1 MLPAPTTPTV
11 LVLISPAF
19 ITFTVPFEIAIL
31 PTETVKIYLGS
42 DHAGVKLRK
51 KLVERLRRQ
60 GHEPI
65 DFGPDSEAPVDYPDW
80 AARVGRAVRSEAGA
94 LGVLVCGSGIGV
106 TMAANKLRG
115 VRAVAAWSP
124 EAARLSRA
132 HNDANVVCLGARLV
146 AEAEAEAILDVWLA
160 TPFEGGRHATR
171 VGKMMALEMDEARE
185 ALHARERKRLEGRE
199 VVRRIWASDPRG
211 FTEDTVHD
219 KSIRNRLG
227 WLRSPEEMSD
237 PARLAALTAFAEEIV
252 RAGFK
257 HAVLLGMGGSSL
269 CPEVLAHTFGAG
281 RGLSLEVLDST
292 DPASVAAV
300 EGAVDLDRTLFL
312 VSSKSGG
319 TIEVRSFERYFWA
332 KVLARHG
339 GSVEKAGSQFV
350 AITDPGTQ
358 LEQLATGNKYRTIFR
373 NPPDIGGRYSALSY
387 FGLVPAALLGID
399 VAALVGRARA
409 MAAASHA
416 PTLAD
421 NPAADL
427 GARLGALAKVGRD
440 KLTLVFSPEL
450 ASFGSWIEQLVA
462 ESTGKLGK
470 GIVPV
475 DGEPLGPP
483 SAYGPDR
490 VFVVSQL
497 AGGAPAAP
505 LELLQALRAAG
516 HPVIELPLADRL
528 DLGAEFFRWE
538 LATAV
543 AGAALDIN
551 PFDEPN
557 VTEAKQA
564 TAKLLEAHAR
574 DHRLPDSTAPA
585 RPDDAAALRAHLAKV
600 GAGDYLCLSAFF
612 RRTDARH
619 ELLTRIRAA
628 CQSRGITTT
637 LGYGPRF
644 LHSTGQLHKGG
655 PNNGVFLQLVT
666 EATADLPVPG
676 DTFSFGVLRDA
687 QALGDFQVLELHGRR
702 ALRVALGTDVE
713 GNLARLLAALA
724 PAAGSP

>member
-1 MLPAPTTPTV
+1 M
-11 LVLISPAF
+11 
-19 ITFTVPFEIAIL
+19 
-31 PTETVKIYLGS
+31 KIYLGS

-51 KLVERLRRQ
+51 TLVERLRRQ

-65 DFGPDSEAPVDYPDW
+65 DFGPETEAPVDYPDW
-80 AARVGRAVRSEAGA
+80 AARVGQAVRREAGA

-106 TMAANKLRG
+106 SMAANKLRG
-115 VRAVAAWSP
+115 VRAVAPWST
-124 EAARLSRA
+124 EVARLSRS
-132 HNDANVVCLGARLV
+132 HNDANVICLGARVL
-146 AEAEAEAILDVWLA
+146 AESDAEAILDVWLA
-160 TPFEGGRHATR
+160 TPFEGGRHAVR
-171 VGKMMALEMDEARE
+171 VRKMTALEMDETRA
-185 ALHARERKRLEGRE
+185 ALLAEERKRLEERE
-199 VVRRIWASDPRG
+199 VVSRIWASDPRA
-211 FTEDTVHD
+211 FTTDTAHD

-227 WLRSPEEMSD
+227 WLRSPEEMSE
-237 PARLAALTAFAEEIV
+237 AGKLAELGAFADGVV

-281 RGLSLEVLDST
+281 RGIALEVLDST
-292 DPASVAAV
+292 DPAAV
-300 EGAVDLDRTLFL
+300 EAVESGIDLDRTLFL

-339 GSVEKAGSQFV
+339 GSVEKAGQQFV

-358 LEQLATGNKYRTIFR
+358 LERLATDNRYRTIFR
-373 NPPDIGGRYSALSY
+373 NPADIGGRYSALSY

-399 VAALVGRARA
+399 LAALLGRARV
-409 MAAASHA
+409 MAAASRA
-416 PTLAD
+416 PALAD

-427 GARLGALAKVGRD
+427 GALLGVLAKVGRD
-440 KLTLVFSPEL
+440 KLTLVLSPKI
-450 ASFGSWIEQLVA
+450 ASLGSWVEQLVA

-470 GIVPV
+470 GILPV
-475 DGEPLGPP
+475 DAEPLGPA
-483 SAYGPDR
+483 SVYGPDR

-497 AGGAPAAP
+497 AGDQPAAST
-505 LELLQALRAAG
+505 ELLQALRADG
-516 HPVIELPLADRL
+516 HPVIELTVADRL

-538 LATAV
+538 MATAV

-574 DHRLPDSTAPA
+574 DHRLPASAPPA
-585 RPDDAAALRAHLAKV
+585 RPDDTAALQTHLGRI
-600 GAGDYLCLSAFF
+600 GAGDYLCLSGFF

-619 ELLTRIRAA
+619 ELLTRVRAI
-628 CQSRGITTT
+628 CQSRRVATT

-655 PNNGVFLQLVT
+655 PNKGVFIQLV
-666 EATADLPVPG
+666 ADTASDLSVPG
-676 DTFSFGVLRDA
+676 DTFTFGVLRDA
-687 QALGDFQVLELHGRR
+687 QALGDFQVLEAHGRR
-702 ALRVALGTDVE
+702 ALRVALGADVE
-713 GNLARLLAALA
+713 EGLRRLLGALA
-724 PAAGSP
+724 PAPGAT

>member
-1 MLPAPTTPTV
+1 
-11 LVLISPAF
+11 
-19 ITFTVPFEIAIL
+19 
-31 PTETVKIYLGS
+31 VKVYLGS

-51 KLVERLRRQ
+51 SLVVRLRGQ
-60 GHEPI
+60 GHEPV
-65 DFGPDSEAPVDYPDW
+65 DLGPESEAPVDYPDW
-80 AARVGRAVRSEAGA
+80 AARVGRAVRAEAGT

-106 TMAANKLRG
+106 SMAANKLRG
-115 VRAVAAWSP
+115 VRAVAPWNT
-124 EAARLSRA
+124 EVARLSRS
-132 HNDANVVCLGARLV
+132 HNDANVVCLGARVLP
-146 AEAEAEAILDVWLA
+146 EGEAEAILDVWLA
-160 TPFEGGRHATR
+160 TPFEGGRHAVR
-171 VGKMMALEMDEARE
+171 VGKMTALEMSEARD
-185 ALHARERKRLEGRE
+185 ALLARERKRLEERQ
-199 VVRRIWASDPRG
+199 VVQRIWASDPRA
-211 FTEDTVHD
+211 FTGDTAHD

-237 PARLAALTAFAEEIV
+237 PGKLAALSAFADEIV

-281 RGLSLEVLDST
+281 RGIALQVLDST
-292 DPASVAAV
+292 DPAAVAAV
-300 EGAVDLDRTLFL
+300 ESAIDLDRTLFL

-339 GSVEKAGSQFV
+339 GSVEQAGSQFV

-358 LEQLATGNKYRTIFR
+358 LEHLASDNKYRTIFR

-399 VAALVGRARA
+399 VAALLGRARV
-409 MAAASHA
+409 MATACHA
-416 PTLAD
+416 PALAD

-427 GARLGALAKVGRD
+427 GAMLGALAKVGRD
-440 KLTLVFSPEL
+440 KLTLVLSPEI
-450 ASFGSWIEQLVA
+450 ASLGSWIEQLVA

-475 DGEPLGPP
+475 DAEPLG
-483 SAYGPDR
+483 SVAIYGADR

-497 AGGAPAAP
+497 AGGAPAASP
-505 LELLQALRAAG
+505 ETLQALRAAG
-516 HPVIELPLADRL
+516 HPVIELALGDRL

-538 LATAV
+538 MATAV

-574 DHRLPDSTAPA
+574 DKHLPASAPPA
-585 RPDDAAALRAHLAKV
+585 SPDDAAALQAQLGKL
-600 GAGDYLCLSAFF
+600 GGGDYLCLSAFF
-612 RRTDARH
+612 RRTEARH
-619 ELLTRIRAA
+619 ALLTRVRAA
-628 CQSRGITTT
+628 CQSRGVATT

-655 PNNGVFLQLVT
+655 ANNGVFIQFV
-666 EATADLPVPG
+666 ADAPFDLPVPG

-687 QALGDFQVLELHGRR
+687 QALGDFQVLEAHGRR
-702 ALRVALGTDVE
+702 ALRVALGTDLE
-713 GNLARLLAALA
+713 TNLARVLAALA
-724 PAAGSP
+724 PAGAAT